1 MNYHVMFVPVK
12 EQCINGFVIL
22 SEGCKKNLNKGIR
35 TSLVAA
41 AETVAADVCWQFLAK
56 CVDKRTQ
63 KTGSNTEAE

>member
-1 MNYHVMFVPVK
+1 MLCLFQWKNSASTALWSYQKDANINK
-12 EQCINGFVIL
+12 E
-22 SEGCKKNLNKGIR
+22 IR